1 VHRVKLGKRNLA
13 RKLNLLIFNCVRG
26 GRRFSFGV
34 AWQLIVKAY
43 EMDDISEILNNA
55 RQRAQEMN
63 LPYAGA
69 LLPAEAYALLQQSP
83 GSKLV
88 DVRTRAEWD
97 FVGRVPGSV
106 AIEWQNYPGSQRNP
120 GFLSELEAQTQKDA
134 IVMFLCRSG
143 ARSHAAAAAACEIGY
158 IQSYNILQGFEGDKD
173 ALGHRASVGG
183 WQFAGLPWVQS

>member
-1 VHRVKLGKRNLA
+1 M
-13 RKLNLLIFNCVRG
+13 
-26 GRRFSFGV
+26 
-34 AWQLIVKAY
+34 
-43 EMDDISEILNNA
+43 EDISEILNKA
-55 RQRAQEMN
+55 DQRGREMG

-69 LLPAEAYALLQQSP
+69 LLPVEAYELMQKAPSA
-83 GSKLV
+83 KLI

-106 AIEWQNYPGSQRNP
+106 PIEWQTYPNSQPNP
-120 GFLSELEAQTQKDA
+120 AFLDELRAQTEKDA

-143 ARSHAAAAAACEIGY
+143 ARSHAAAAAASQIGY
-158 IQSYNILQGFEGDKD
+158 AHSYNILQGFEGDKD